1 MYKPSYISGYKFGT
15 GMKQQQ
21 KYPIKLH
28 MTNKQLFF
36 FVFFVFFEVEH
47 IHPNAFAQILEG
59 TFLAMMSHWSYSIKH
74 YKKHIEFE

>member
-15 GMKQQQ
+15 SMKQQQ

-28 MTNKQLFF
+28 MTNRLIFF
-36 FVFFVFFEVEH
+36 CVEYVH
-47 IHPNAFAQILEG
+47 LNAFAQILEG
-59 TFLAMMSHWSYSIKH
+59 TFLATTLQRSYSIKH

>member
-36 FVFFVFFEVEH
+36 FFF
-47 IHPNAFAQILEG
+47 
-59 TFLAMMSHWSYSIKH
+59 FLKWNTSTQMHSLKSSRALSWL
-74 YKKHIEFE
+74 